1 MFQGNWKC
9 SKCGGAITELPFQ
22 PRSEAGLT
30 CRTCFIAEKNGAAT
44 TAPPEVE
51 ASSDIDDRNDI
62 PPFDPNEGSTASEPV
77 SLPPE
82 LADAPKA
89 SGEKKLFQGDWQCSL
104 CGNQITSLPFE
115 PRSTANLKCIDCFK
129 KG

>member
-1 MFQGNWKC
+1 MYQGNWKC

-30 CRTCFIAEKNGAAT
+30 CRTCFMAEKNGGQNQAPAPEMSGSSAT
-44 TAPPEVE
+44 DERDV
-51 ASSDIDDRNDI
+51 
-62 PPFDPNEGSTASEPV
+62 PPFDPDASGLASEPAPM
-77 SLPPE
+77 SPE
-82 LADAPKA
+82 MADAPAA
-89 SGEKKLFQGDWQCSL
+89 SGEKKMFQGDWQCSH
-104 CGNQITSLPFE
+104 CNNPITSLPFE